1 MSTSKKYVAVVR
13 IDPTGSKPIEPGQ
26 EVKGISKELREE
38 YLERGDIREADDDSP
53 QATRRAAQV
62 APADATDTDEPPIG
76 QDISLYR
83 SKAKAADDE
92 PAPDT
97 TDAGDAGDN
106 PSA

>member
-1 MSTSKKYVAVVR
+1 MSTSSKYVAVVR
-13 IDPTGSKPIEPGQ
+13 INPTGTKPIEPG
-26 EVKGISKELREE
+26 EPVKGLSADLRDE
-38 YLERGDIREADDDSP
+38 YLERGDIRLADDESP
-53 QATRRAAQV
+53 EATRRAAQV

-97 TDAGDAGDN
+97 TDAGAAGDN